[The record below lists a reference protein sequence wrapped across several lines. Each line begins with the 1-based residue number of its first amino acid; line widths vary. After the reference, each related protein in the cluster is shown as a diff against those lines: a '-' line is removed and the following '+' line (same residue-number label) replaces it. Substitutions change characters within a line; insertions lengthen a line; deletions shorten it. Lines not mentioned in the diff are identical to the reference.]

1 MLFDVRMTARDYARA
16 YRDGSRT
23 PDEVADAALQA
34 VRQAQQKRQPLDAF
48 VALDEQDVRRQAA
61 ESTQR
66 FADNQPLGPLD
77 GVLVAIKDEF
87 DVKGYRTSVG
97 TTFRGKARAR
107 HDSAAVARLREAG
120 AIIFG
125 KTAMHE
131 IGFGG
136 TGINAKHITA
146 RNPHDLGRCA
156 GGSSSGSAAVV
167 AAGICPLALGSDAGG
182 SVRIPAAFCGIYGLK
197 PTFGRIPTA
206 GGAMLAWSLD
216 HLGPLGASVDDL
228 ALFYDATA
236 GAHPDDEN
244 SRQAPGPVN
253 VGALR
258 PPPLDSLRIAW
269 SAQMGQDAQA
279 PVPHVF
285 SAAMAQLEKHGARLE
300 ERVIPHV
307 DQAQRVGFVTL
318 ASEAAASQRDW
329 LPTYRDRYN
338 WDTRLLLAIGA
349 RISSQQYLHAQRVRT
364 IVRNEFFKL
373 FADFD
378 YFITPTT
385 GLVAPEIT
393 PASLETGEVDSRINA
408 YVSRYTFL
416 GNVTGFPSV
425 TIPCGTDSNGM
436 PIGLMLTGAPW
447 KEKELLNAAAAC
459 DQVMPLIARP
469 GLFFDI

>member
-23 PDEVADAALQA
+23 PEDVAESALQA
-34 VRQAQQKRQPLDAF
+34 VRQAQQRRQPLDAF

-66 FADNQPLGPLD
+66 FAENNPLGPLD
-77 GVLVAIKDEF
+77 GVLIAIKDEF

-97 TTFRGKARAR
+97 TTFRGKARAAE
-107 HDSAAVARLREAG
+107 DSAAVARLREAG

-146 RNPHDLGRCA
+146 RNPHDLRRCA

-216 HLGPLGASVDDL
+216 HLGPIGASVDDL
-228 ALFYDATA
+228 ALFYDATV

-244 SRQAPGPVN
+244 TRQAPRPVTVGP
-253 VGALR
+253 LR
-258 PPPLDSLRIAW
+258 APPLNTLRMAW
-269 SAQMGQDAQA
+269 SAQMGKDAQA
-279 PVPHVF
+279 PIPHLF
-285 SAAMAQLEKHGARLE
+285 STAMAQLEEHGVHLE
-300 ERVIPHV
+300 ERVIPFIR
-307 DQAQRVGFVTL
+307 QAQRVGFITM

-329 LPTYRDRYN
+329 LPKYRDQYN

-364 IVRNEFFKL
+364 IVRNEFFKI
-373 FADFD
+373 FEKFD

-385 GLVAPEIT
+385 GLIAPEIT
-393 PASLETGEVDSRINA
+393 KASLATGEVDSRINE

-425 TIPCGTDSNGM
+425 TIPCGSDSSGM
-436 PIGLMLTGAPW
+436 PVGLMITAAPW

-459 DQVMPLIARP
+459 DQVMPLIDRP
-469 GLFFDI
+469 KLFFDL

>member
-23 PDEVADAALQA
+23 PDDVADAALKA
-34 VRQAQQKRQPLDAF
+34 VRQAQQKRRPFDAF
-48 VALDEQDVRRQAA
+48 VTLDEQDVRQQAA
-61 ESTQR
+61 ASTQR
-66 FADNQPLGPLD
+66 FADNDPLGPLD
-77 GVLVAIKDEF
+77 GILIAIKDEF

-97 TTFRGKARAR
+97 TTFRGKVRATQ
-107 HDSAAVARLREAG
+107 DAAAVARLREAG

-125 KTAMHE
+125 KTSMHE

-136 TGINAKHITA
+136 TGINARHITA

-156 GGSSSGSAAVV
+156 GGSSSGSAAAV

-197 PTFGRIPTA
+197 PTFGRIPSA
-206 GGAMLAWSLD
+206 GGALLAWSLD

-228 ALFYDATA
+228 ALFYDATV

-244 SRQAPGPVN
+244 TRAAPRPVN
-253 VGALR
+253 VGPLHPPKLDTLR
-258 PPPLDSLRIAW
+258 VAW
-269 SAQMGQDAQA
+269 SAKMGKAAQA
-279 PVPHVF
+279 PIPHLF
-285 SAAMAQLEKHGARLE
+285 STAKAQLQEHGAHLE
-300 ERVIPHV
+300 ERAIPHIR
-307 DQAQRVGFVTL
+307 QAQRVGFVTL

-329 LPTYRDRYN
+329 LTKYRDQYN

-364 IVRNEFFKL
+364 IIRNEFFKI
-373 FADFD
+373 FEEFD

-393 PASLETGEVDSRINA
+393 KASLDTGEVNSRINEF
-408 YVSRYTFL
+408 VSRYTFL

-425 TIPCGTDSNGM
+425 TIPCGSDSNGM
-436 PIGLMLTGAPW
+436 PAGLMIYGAPW
-447 KEKELLNAAAAC
+447 KEKELLNAAASF
-459 DQVMPLIARP
+459 DQVMPLVARP
-469 GLFFDI
+469 KLFFDI